1 MRCPKC
7 GVDLNPHSERCP
19 RCGTSAKLAKPDG
32 DTMTRVRRQI
42 AVVRR
47 QTPPPAENYAD
58 ASFSPVMKFEKEIPA
73 EKDKDIIE
81 ENPADNF
88 ETEIFKPVDIEELL
102 QRKQES
108 EADIRHRAIFAEIRS
123 MVKNKEDDLL
133 AEYYFKDGISDLEKY
148 EAAKRAQELQNAAP
162 PAEDDRAEASE
173 SAPNTESAENDAPPP
188 EEEMSE
194 EARRLNTFP
203 EESGID
209 KVLTFIGE
217 KYDNAILAVKGF
229 WQKKVHTKVSRFYH
243 RLDQKTAPLLN
254 PVLDRFYHM
263 RFGHLK
269 RRIAES
275 DEEKSRARQK
285 IWSVCGVIVVILLC
299 AGIFVAS
306 LFTDEITGQW
316 VVSYDI
322 NDKPNIVMEFTP
334 GGNAIVSVKSED
346 GWHVHKQ
353 GKYKTQRKNGHDMLT
368 ITYEDGTVSR
378 LYYEI
383 EGRSGTFINV
393 ETNTE
398 VVYDLK

>member
-7 GVDLNPHSERCP
+7 GIDLNPHSERCP

-47 QTPPPAENYAD
+47 RTPPPDENYTD
-58 ASFSPVMKFEKEIPA
+58 ASFSPVMKFEKELPPEQQKA
-73 EKDKDIIE
+73 VIE

-88 ETEIFKPVDIEELL
+88 EDEIFKPVDIRELL
-102 QRKQES
+102 QRQEES
-108 EADIRHRAIFAEIRS
+108 EADIRHRAIYAEIRS
-123 MVKNKEDDLL
+123 MVKNREDDLL
-133 AEYYFKDGISDLEKY
+133 AEYYFKDGISDLDKY
-148 EAAKRAQELQNAAP
+148 QAALRAQEQQAM
-162 PAEDDRAEASE
+162 EDKFSE
-173 SAPNTESAENDAPPP
+173 SAESVEPSAKSEAPESDSPPP

-203 EESGID
+203 EESGVD

-217 KYDNAILAVKGF
+217 IFDNIVAAVKGF
-229 WQKKVHTKVSRFYH
+229 WNRTIESRLKRFYKKFD
-243 RLDQKTAPLLN
+243 RKTAPLLN
-254 PVLDRFYHM
+254 PFLERFYHM
-263 RFGHLK
+263 RYGHLK
-269 RRIAES
+269 RKTAES
-275 DEEKSRARQK
+275 DEEKRRARKK
-285 IWSVCGVIVVILLC
+285 IWSVCGGILVILLC
-299 AGIFVAS
+299 VGIFVAS

-322 NDKPNIVMEFTP
+322 NDKPNIIMEFTP
-334 GGNAIVSVKSED
+334 TGSAVISVKSED

-353 GKYKTQRKNGHDMLT
+353 GKYKTQRRNGHDMLT

-378 LYYEI
+378 LYYDI
-383 EGRSGTFINV
+383 KGRSGTFTNV

>member
-47 QTPPPAENYAD
+47 QTPPPEEDYSD
-58 ASFSPVMKFEKEIPA
+58 ASFSPVMRFEKELPPKQA
-73 EKDKDIIE
+73 KEIIE

-88 ETEIFKPVDIEELL
+88 QAEIFKPVDIEELL
-102 QRKQES
+102 QKQEES
-108 EADIRHRAIFAEIRS
+108 EADVRHRAISAEIRS

-133 AEYYFKDGISDLEKY
+133 AEYYFKDGISDLERY
-148 EAAKRAQELQNAAP
+148 QYAKRMADLKNAASQAESDQSETEAETP
-162 PAEDDRAEASE
+162 VPAEDTPAE
-173 SAPNTESAENDAPPP
+173 PP

-194 EARRLNTFP
+194 AARRLNTFP
-203 EESGID
+203 EESGLD

-217 KYDNAILAVKGF
+217 KYDSAVLAVKGF
-229 WQKKVHTKVSRFYH
+229 WQRTVHVRFKRIYDQF
-243 RLDQKTAPLLN
+243 DQKTAPFLN
-254 PVLDRFYHM
+254 KLLDRFYHM
-263 RFGHLK
+263 RFGKLK
-269 RRIAES
+269 RRIPES
-275 DEEKSRARQK
+275 EEEKSKARQK
-285 IWSVCGVIVVILLC
+285 IWSVCGVLLAVVLC
-299 AGIFVAS
+299 VGIFVAS

-322 NDKPNIVMEFTP
+322 NDKPNVIMEFTP
-334 GGNAIVSVKSED
+334 GGSAIVSVKSED

-353 GKYKTQRKNGHDMLT
+353 GQYKTRRKNGHDMLT

-383 EGRSGTFINV
+383 QGRSGTFINV
-393 ETNTE
+393 ETNVE

>member
-19 RCGTSAKLAKPDG
+19 RCGTPAKLAKPDG

-47 QTPPPAENYAD
+47 QTPPPDENYTD

-73 EKDKDIIE
+73 EKQKDIIE

-88 ETEIFKPVDIEELL
+88 AAEIFKPVDIEELL
-102 QRKQES
+102 QRQEES
-108 EADIRHRAIFAEIRS
+108 EADVRHRAIYAEIRS
-123 MVKNKEDDLL
+123 MEKNKEDDLL

-148 EAAKRAQELQNAAP
+148 QAAKRAQKLQQAASADEPPARDESAAP
-162 PAEDDRAEASE
+162 AES
-173 SAPNTESAENDAPPP
+173 TESDALPP

-194 EARRLNTFP
+194 AARRLNTFP
-203 EESGID
+203 DESGLD
-209 KVLTFIGE
+209 KVFTFIGE
-217 KYDNAILAVKGF
+217 TFDAAAAAVKGG
-229 WQKKVHTKVSRFYH
+229 WNRTVYSRCQRLYKKFDR
-243 RLDQKTAPLLN
+243 KTARFLNPLLEK
-254 PVLDRFYHM
+254 FYHM

-275 DEEKSRARQK
+275 DEEKSRARRK
-285 IWSVCGVIVVILLC
+285 IWSVCGMLLVILLC
-299 AGIFVAS
+299 MGIFVAS

-316 VVSYDI
+316 VISYDI
-322 NDKPNIVMEFTP
+322 NDKPNIMMEFTP
-334 GGNAIVSVKSED
+334 TGSAIISVKSED

-378 LYYEI
+378 LYYNI
-383 EGRSGTFINV
+383 KGRSGTFTNV